1 MYMSIPGI
9 TARIGIRDNIHTV
22 KEISLGFT
30 TEISKL
36 AFSGLT
42 SYFGSPFI
50 LA

>member
-1 MYMSIPGI
+1 MYMSTPGI
-9 TARIGIRDNIHTV
+9 TAMIGIRDNVHTI
-22 KEISLGFT
+22 KEISLGFI

-36 AFSGLT
+36 AFSGLS